1 MDTKDLV
8 QALPAGT
15 FNKETIYQTA
25 LENNSQLKLSSVY
38 WLINKLIGQGLLIR
52 VGRNKYCVTAAN
64 SKRKVYHYQFSA
76 ALQKIVDDVAEHF
89 PLIQFQAWEAIQ
101 FNRFANHQ
109 IAQNLFFIEVE
120 SMLESAVY
128 EFLREET
135 KHQVLLKPTME
146 ICEVYAGSDTII
158 VQNLITE
165 TPVDQQ
171 APHHVMLEK
180 LLVDLFADEKLQLFL
195 ETSEFSTILE
205 QAFHT
210 YVIDE
215 SKMFRYA
222 RRRNIE
228 DKIKRIIVEDTTI
241 KLHV

>member
-1 MDTKDLV
+1 MNVNEL
-8 QALPAGT
+8 ALALSKGA
-15 FNKETIYQTA
+15 FNKETIYQIA
-25 LENNSQLKLSSVY
+25 VNKDNQLKPQSIH
-38 WLINKLIGQGLLIR
+38 WLINKLIDQGLLIR
-52 VGRNKYCVTAAN
+52 VGRNKYCITTADV
-64 SKRKVYHYQFSA
+64 KRKVYHHRFSEE
-76 ALQKIVDDVAEHF
+76 LQKMVDDVSERF

-120 SMLESAVY
+120 NMLESTVY
-128 EFLREET
+128 EFLRETAE
-135 KHQVLLKPTME
+135 HQVLLKPTME
-146 ICEVYAGSDTII
+146 ICEVYANSNTVI

-165 TPVDQQ
+165 APVNQH

-180 LLVDLFADEKLQLFL
+180 LLVDLFADEKMQLFL
-195 ETSEFSTILE
+195 ETSEFSAILE
-205 QAFHT
+205 DAFQT
-210 YVIDE
+210 YAIDE

-228 DKIKRIIVEDTTI
+228 NKIKKIISDDTNI

>member
-1 MDTKDLV
+1 MDMKDLAL
-8 QALPAGT
+8 ALPVGT
-15 FNKETIYQTA
+15 FNKETIYQIA
-25 LENNSQLKLSSVY
+25 VKKNNHLKPQSIY
-38 WLINKLIGQGLLIR
+38 WLINKLIDQGLLIR
-52 VGRNKYCVTAAN
+52 VGRNKYCVTTAD
-64 SKRKVYHYQFSA
+64 SKRKVYHHQFST
-76 ALQKIVDDVAEHF
+76 ALQKIVDDVEKRF
-89 PLIQFQAWEAIQ
+89 PLIQFQAWESIQ

-135 KHQVLLKPTME
+135 KHQVLLKPTIE
-146 ICEVYAGSDTII
+146 ICEIYAGSDTII

-165 TPVDQQ
+165 APVDQQ
-171 APHHVMLEK
+171 TPHHVMLEK
-180 LLVDLFADEKLQLFL
+180 LLVDLFADEKMQLFL
-195 ETSEFSTILE
+195 EESEFNAILE
-205 QAFHT
+205 DAFHA

-228 DKIKRIIVEDTTI
+228 GKIKQIIAEDTTI

>member
-1 MDTKDLV
+1 
-8 QALPAGT
+8 
-15 FNKETIYQTA
+15 
-25 LENNSQLKLSSVY
+25 
-38 WLINKLIGQGLLIR
+38 
-52 VGRNKYCVTAAN
+52 
-64 SKRKVYHYQFSA
+64 
-76 ALQKIVDDVAEHF
+76 
-89 PLIQFQAWEAIQ
+89 
-101 FNRFANHQ
+101 
-109 IAQNLFFIEVE
+109 
-120 SMLESAVY
+120 
-128 EFLREET
+128 
-135 KHQVLLKPTME
+135 
-146 ICEVYAGSDTII
+146 
-158 VQNLITE
+158 
-165 TPVDQQ
+165 
-171 APHHVMLEK
+171 MLEK

>member
-1 MDTKDLV
+1 MNMKDLAL
-8 QALPAGT
+8 ALPEGT
-15 FNKETIYQTA
+15 INKETIYQTA
-25 LENNSQLKLSSVY
+25 IEKNNRLKSPSIY
-38 WLINKLIGQGLLIR
+38 WLINQLIDQGLLIR
-52 VGRNKYCVTAAN
+52 VGRNKYCVTAAD
-64 SKRKVYHYQFSA
+64 SKRKVYHHQFSA
-76 ALQKIVDDVAEHF
+76 ALQKIIDDVAEQF

-109 IAQNLFFIEVE
+109 IAQNMFFIEVE

-128 EFLREET
+128 EFLRENT
-135 KHQVLLKPTME
+135 NHQVLLKPTIE
-146 ICEVYAGSDTII
+146 ICEIYAGSDTII

-165 TPVDQQ
+165 APVDQQ

-180 LLVDLFADEKLQLFL
+180 LLVDLFADEKMQLFL

-205 QAFHT
+205 DAFHT

-222 RRRNIE
+222 RRRNIA
-228 DKIKRIIVEDTTI
+228 DKIKKIITEDTTI